1 MAERYGL
8 KFTLGKDGYQRHGVV
23 THLID
28 KSGNLRTRYH
38 GLKFNRTNMIVHIN
52 ALANDTH

>member
-1 MAERYGL
+1 M
-8 KFTLGKDGYQRHGVV
+8 KDAHRLHGVV

-38 GLKFNRTNMIVHIN
+38 GLKFNETNVIVHIN
-52 ALANDTH
+52 ALSNDDP